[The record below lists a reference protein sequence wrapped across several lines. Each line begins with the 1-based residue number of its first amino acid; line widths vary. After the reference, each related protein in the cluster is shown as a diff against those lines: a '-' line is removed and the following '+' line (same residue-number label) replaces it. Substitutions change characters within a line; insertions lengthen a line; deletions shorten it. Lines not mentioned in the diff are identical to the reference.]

1 MENTIKKLNDFLSNK
16 DNYKPHYFVRCNKV
30 YQIDDTE
37 LNENNI
43 STILINCYCT
53 IDILELIL
61 DVTSNKEFFFGLM
74 LQEQINV
81 LKQNESFVEKYI
93 NKLDIGK
100 FTITKYLG
108 YCMSESF
115 ITRNIDK
122 FIISY
127 LGSDSRQQLSES
139 FLDRFAD
146 KLDWSDNIFRTQN
159 LTEQQVKKYIKYAEC
174 KTDILHKNI
183 QLSEQ
188 YLLELFPIDI
198 NNGYVWTLIV
208 KTQTLSEQL
217 IRKLYTD
224 LFLPL
229 KESTNFNGK
238 RFFND
243 FWVNLQ
249 YNENIRL
256 NESFWSEF
264 IQYID
269 WYKFAI
275 YQTHLSEKWIND
287 NWQHYK
293 FYIGSVIRHKELSIE
308 FIEQHAKDFELY
320 DWSDI
325 CYHQKLPISFI
336 ENEKYKQYMD
346 YNKLYYSKHATKEI
360 KEQYFEKRNETNGVS
375 LKYVE
380 L

>member
-1 MENTIKKLNDFLSNK
+1 MENTIKKLNEFLSNK
-16 DNYKPHYFVRCNKV
+16 DNYKPHYFVRCNKP
-30 YQIDDTE
+30 YQIVDKE
-37 LNENNI
+37 LNEKNVSI
-43 STILINCYCT
+43 ILMNCNCT
-53 IDILELIL
+53 IEILESIL
-61 DVTSNKEFFFGLM
+61 DVTSNKEFFFVLM
-74 LQEQINV
+74 LQEQIKV
-81 LKQNESFVEKYI
+81 LKENESFVEKYI

-100 FTITKYLG
+100 HSVTIYLG

-139 FLDRFAD
+139 FLDRFAGQ
-146 KLDWSDNIFRTQN
+146 LDWTNIFRTQYLN
-159 LTEQQVKKYIKYAEC
+159 ELQVKKYIKYIKN
-174 KTDILHKNI
+174 KTDILHRNI

-188 YLLELFPIDI
+188 YLLELFPIDL
-198 NNGYVWTLIV
+198 NNSYVWTKIV
-208 KTQTLSEQL
+208 ETQTLSEQL

-229 KESTNFNGK
+229 KESTNINGK

-249 YNENIRL
+249 YNINIRL
-256 NESFWSEF
+256 NESFWTEF
-264 IQYID
+264 MQYIN
-269 WYKFAI
+269 WYQFAV

-287 NWQHYK
+287 NWKHYK
-293 FYIGSVIRHKELSIE
+293 KYIGSLISHKELSIE
-308 FIEQHAKDFELY
+308 FIEKHAKDFDLNN
-320 DWSDI
+320 WSNI
-325 CYHQKLPISFI
+325 CYFQKLPIEFI

-360 KEQYFEKRNETNGVS
+360 KERYFEKRNETNGVS